1 MANHYPTVRTFE
13 LSPAT
18 PVASTTRVLDSG
30 KVLSQVNRRLY
41 RYTRYYDLKIDINQ
55 NSTQTI
61 EVFALRDDWAVQK
74 GVQMAYQQYL
84 ENTAHERNKLTDG
97 QVARWEDFRVS
108 DGVAGLHDDMFAT
121 LRDQNMAATR
131 LAGGEFA
138 LSNVVDAANVK
149 KTFTW
154 SPVPSGTE
162 YGILVEYEK
171 SGRMD
176 LSPATI
182 EPDMAYADIDAMT
195 NDATADDLKSDG
207 NAPPYDANTV
217 NEQGPW
223 VRVGTI
229 GGTGGVQQLSTGF
242 FCAPCGIVVLKGVA
256 ADGDLDLRVT
266 YKKGDYKGVHAPSML
281 E

>member
-13 LSPAT
+13 ITPQT
-18 PVASTTRVLDSG
+18 PVISTTRVLDSG
-30 KVLSQVNRRLY
+30 KVLSQANRRLY
-41 RYTRYYDLKIDINQ
+41 RYTRYYDLKLDLNQ

-74 GVQMAYQQYL
+74 GLQMAYQQYL

-108 DGVAGLHDDMFAT
+108 DGVAGPHDELFAT
-121 LRDQNMAATR
+121 LRDQNMTATR
-131 LAGGEFA
+131 LGVGEFS

-149 KTFTW
+149 KIFTW
-154 SPVPSGTE
+154 SPAPSGGE

-207 NAPPYDANTV
+207 NAPPYDPNTV

-223 VRVGTI
+223 VRVGTL

-242 FCAPCGIVVLKGVA
+242 FCAPCGIVVLKGVTI
-256 ADGDLDLRVT
+256 DGDLDLRVT
-266 YKKGDYKGVHAPSML
+266 YKKGDYKGVSAPSML